1 MKNLVIFTLGLF
13 LLTACKNENTT
24 VDAKTVNVSDPNAVS
39 LVQETTKL
47 KNDKGEVIGVTYF
60 AKGDDIAVKLEQEGK
75 PEEVLI
81 AKKINTKGEPVF
93 ANEKMMWEGAL
104 GAGGKT
110 TDVDGNVVQYR
121 EIEESK

>member
-1 MKNLVIFTLGLF
+1 MKNLLIFTLGLF
-13 LLTACKNENTT
+13 LLTACKKENTT
-24 VDAKTVNVSDPNAVS
+24 SNTITGSVKDPNEVS

-60 AKGDDIAVKLEQEGK
+60 AQGENIAVKIEQNGK

-104 GAGGKT
+104 GSGGKT
-110 TDVDGNVVQYR
+110 TDGQGNVTEYR
-121 EIEESK
+121 EIEE

>member
-1 MKNLVIFTLGLF
+1 MKNLLIFTLGLF
-13 LLTACKNENTT
+13 LLTACKKENTT
-24 VDAKTVNVSDPNAVS
+24 SNTTTGSVKDPNEVS

-60 AKGDDIAVKLEQEGK
+60 AQGENIAVRIEQNGK

-104 GAGGKT
+104 GSGGKT
-110 TDVDGNVVQYR
+110 TDGQGNVTEYR
-121 EIEESK
+121 EIEE